1 MIIAEQNSKPQYLM
15 DKQAEIPPL
24 EETIEKM
31 KAENDMLNK
40 KLSFTRRA
48 TEQKIIDNISN
59 EDFYRE
65 DPHLVCVLSATL
77 DEEEFDLVGNTEDI
91 KDEPID
97 DLKLTHRSRKD
108 QFMSSIENKVDK
120 SSATQQERLL
130 YVKNQVLD
138 KIKSTKLKNIR
149 RRHDSV
155 SSSVGSKRGLSP
167 SKHDQTGP
175 SSSRPRTASSA
186 GR

>member
-48 TEQKIIDNISN
+48 TEQKIDNISN

-97 DLKLTHRSRKD
+97 DLKLSHSSRKD
-108 QFMSSIENKVDK
+108 QCRMSIENKVDK

-130 YVKNQVLD
+130 HVKNQVLD
-138 KIKSTKLKNIR
+138 SIKSTKLKNIR
-149 RRHDSV
+149 RRKACMSSIV
-155 SSSVGSKRGLSP
+155 SSK
-167 SKHDQTGP
+167 
-175 SSSRPRTASSA
+175 RPRTASLA
-186 GR
+186 GQ